1 MQVKTSGTV
10 PCIMVAVPASYK
22 TDRPFVI
29 VLEMQENTKEEGEYQ
44 QAKI

>member
-10 PCIMVAVPASYK
+10 PCHHVAVPASYK